1 MVTDYLQDSGNPSLR
16 EKIKIIHLPIYL
28 PNLNL
33 IERLWKFMRKKVIN
47 TKYYDKFADF
57 RKAIEDFFDNIDG
70 YADELSK
77 FLSTKFH
84 LFAN

>member
-16 EKIKIIHLPIYL
+16 EKIKIIYLPPYS

-47 TKYYDKFADF
+47 TKYCDKFADF
-57 RKAIEDFFDNIDG
+57 RKAIKDFFDNIDG

-77 FLSTKFH
+77 FIGTKFH